1 MDDDALR
8 RQYDGLIERAG
19 LHIPQAR
26 DQTMFTAFT
35 LVQAWTDVVRSRKPA
50 ALEPANV
57 FAYET
62 VSRLAEGGK
71 GGAG

>member
-1 MDDDALR
+1 MDEDALR

-19 LHIPQAR
+19 LHIPQDR
-26 DQTMFTAFT
+26 EQTMFNAFKQ
-35 LVQAWTDVVRSRKPA
+35 VQAWSDVVRSRKSA

-62 VSRLAEGGK
+62 VSRLSENVT

>member
-8 RQYDGLIERAG
+8 RQYDGLIARAG
-19 LHIPQAR
+19 LRIPQDR
-26 DQTMFTAFT
+26 EQTMFNAFKQ
-35 LVQAWTDVVRSRKPA
+35 VQAWTDVVRSRKSA

-62 VSRLAEGGK
+62 VSRLSETEK
-71 GGAG
+71 GGAV

>member
-8 RQYDGLIERAG
+8 RQYDGLIERSG
-19 LHIPQAR
+19 LRIPQDR
-26 DQTMFTAFT
+26 EQTMFNAYKQ
-35 LVQAWTDVVRSRKPA
+35 VQAWTDVVRSRKSA

-62 VSRLAEGGK
+62 VSRLVDGGK